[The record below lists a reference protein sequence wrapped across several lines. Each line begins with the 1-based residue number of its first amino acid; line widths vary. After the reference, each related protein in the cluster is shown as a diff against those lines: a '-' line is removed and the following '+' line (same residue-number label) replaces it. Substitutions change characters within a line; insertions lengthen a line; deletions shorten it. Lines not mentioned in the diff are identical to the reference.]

1 MQHSR
6 QMTHEDLTYTA
17 AVVSVIG
24 ALAVAL
30 DFSPL
35 SRTRFVKT
43 YVYGGVTRG
52 ASRVLSVAALAM
64 GLLGLV
70 VALVWGLFL

>member
-1 MQHSR
+1 
-6 QMTHEDLTYTA
+6 MTHEDLTYTA
-17 AVVSVIG
+17 VTVSVIG

-43 YVYGGVTRG
+43 YVYGGVTRR
-52 ASRVLSVAALAM
+52 ASRLLSVAVLAL
-64 GLLGLV
+64 GLLGLI

>member
-1 MQHSR
+1 MSR
-6 QMTHEDLTYTA
+6 EDLTYTA

-35 SRTRFVKT
+35 SRTRFVKE

-52 ASRVLSVAALAM
+52 ASRVLSIAGLAL

-70 VALVWGLFL
+70 VALIWGLFL